1 MKSSCPLICKPT
13 GAMVGFVL
21 VARFLSIYVD
31 LGVQTSLTQRDPRWV
46 GAWWLGFAIFGV
58 LCCFWSFWLLGFPKE
73 FPGTRAR
80 REREKKAMTNKV
92 GVILGFH
99 RNSVQRSFWENMF
112 LLSVALSRDKPLVMW
127 PCGFSRAFPLREL
140 HLSL

>member
-1 MKSSCPLICKPT
+1 
-13 GAMVGFVL
+13 MVGFVL
-21 VARFLSIYVD
+21 VAIFLSIYVD

-92 GVILGFH
+92 GAILGFH
-99 RNSVQRSFWENMF
+99 RNSVQRSFWENMMF

-140 HLSL
+140 HLAL